1 MREPY
6 TKTIYDGA
14 AIGESGQQGTRPLR
28 GRNTILTPELTLCH
42 IFWVQNQ
49 LVIEVRP
56 ESVHRSLTS
65 PLPM

>member
-6 TKTIYDGA
+6 TKTIYDGS
-14 AIGESGQQGTRPLR
+14 AIGESGQHGTRPLR
-28 GRNTILTPELTLCH
+28 GRNTIVTPELTLCH
-42 IFWVQNQ
+42 ISWVQNQ

-56 ESVHRSLTS
+56 ESVHGSLTF